1 MLDQIKA
8 HLLDSINDI
17 VSTANQFVLHP
28 EKDFSRKSQLTM
40 KTMIQAILTMG
51 GNTYLKSY
59 LTYIYQLPNLP
70 LSNDDIRSN
79 IKLLKPCLPI
89 LLLKFQSLTTFLS

>member
-28 EKDFSRKSQLTM
+28 KKDFSRKSQLTRNLDERAAFIDM
-40 KTMIQAILTMG
+40 LKT
-51 GNTYLKSY
+51 S
-59 LTYIYQLPNLP
+59 
-70 LSNDDIRSN
+70 S
-79 IKLLKPCLPI
+79 
-89 LLLKFQSLTTFLS
+89 F

>member
-17 VSTANQFVLHP
+17 VSTTNQFVLHP

-40 KTMIQAILTMG
+40 KTMIQA
-51 GNTYLKSY
+51 
-59 LTYIYQLPNLP
+59 
-70 LSNDDIRSN
+70 
-79 IKLLKPCLPI
+79 
-89 LLLKFQSLTTFLS
+89 